1 MKKTIESMKKKN
13 IQVDNLIE
21 RVNYLESFVES
32 HILRKEKALYEF
44 HDRDVY
50 WLKERDTF
58 SENMNV
64 DALSSK
70 FEFNIEISDFGK
82 TCGSRIYYNLKWDG
96 SVYNNITKYQQLRSW
111 FREFPS
117 PNPKR
122 IIELPHAYSF
132 TYIDPPQGTQADF
145 VSFNKIAAPIYIIY
159 KNVPVGGMMCTPPR
173 SNIKKYV
180 LRSKV
185 LDVFRDENLPNCKI
199 GKISLISEIGTKSFY
214 TSHNGGFT
222 GQEYHINGT
231 RNPVHLESQYGMAKP
246 HSVYELYSFIM
257 GMENPDEKKYCMGV
271 LESVC
276 YFHDV
281 CNEIF
286 CTGKI
291 LLPPK
296 DGYAQF
302 KMHPTDPD
310 FKTKFNLLKHIQN
323 PPSASDRVFFC
334 NFLGFYKT
342 E

>member
-1 MKKTIESMKKKN
+1 M
-13 IQVDNLIE
+13 DNLIE

-70 FEFNIEISDFGK
+70 FEYNIEISDFGK
-82 TCGSRIYYNLKWDG
+82 TCAPRIYYNLYCPFSSRKLKWDG
-96 SVYNNITKYQQLRSW
+96 SVYNNITKYQQLRNW

-117 PNPKR
+117 PNPQR
-122 IIELPHAYSF
+122 IIEIPHAYSF
-132 TYIDPPQGTQADF
+132 TYIDCPQGSQADF
-145 VSFNKIAAPIYIIY
+145 RSFHKLAAPIYLD
-159 KNVPVGGMMCTPPR
+159 KQG
-173 SNIKKYV
+173 KYV

-199 GKISLISEIGTKSFY
+199 GKISLISEIGTQSFY
-214 TSHNGGFT
+214 KSPNGGFT
-222 GQEYHINGT
+222 DQEYHINGS
-231 RNPVHLESQYGMAKP
+231 RNPVHLEPQYGMAKP
-246 HSVYELYSFIM
+246 HRMYELYSFIT

-334 NFLGFYKT
+334 NLLGFYKT